1 MIIDALSLI
10 REKPFKMFFIGSGYA
25 EKELHEQVKNLK
37 LTDKIK
43 FVGNLTDREQLKRY
57 YAAADLF
64 LFPSLYDNAPLVV
77 REAASMQTP
86 SLLLS
91 GATSAEIVKD
101 MQNGFLSGRSVP
113 EFAQKLT
120 DLIQSPEKVRQTGI
134 AASNTIARS
143 WENVAEEV
151 QDRYKSLLKRYA

>member
-1 MIIDALSLI
+1 
-10 REKPFKMFFIGSGYA
+10 
-25 EKELHEQVKNLK
+25 
-37 LTDKIK
+37 
-43 FVGNLTDREQLKRY
+43 
-57 YAAADLF
+57 
-64 LFPSLYDNAPLVV
+64 
-77 REAASMQTP
+77 MQTP

-101 MQNGFLSGRSVP
+101 MQNGFLSGQSVS

-120 DLIQSPEKVRQTGI
+120 YLIQSPEKVRQTGI

-143 WENVAEEV
+143 CENVAEEV